1 MNNFDI
7 KNKNLYNQKVQN
19 TTAVVDNQAPD
30 RMLSL
35 TTNTFFFPNPEV
47 LFSKSKHEGGAY
59 LTHNSTAFF
68 S

>member
-35 TTNTFFFPNPEV
+35 TTNTFFFSQPWSSV
-47 LFSKSKHEGGAY
+47 LKIQAWGWCISN
-59 LTHNSTAFF
+59 TQ
-68 S
+68 